1 MAEETTV
8 DTGNTVAEESANEA
22 PETATTDISNDGD
35 VTETNTTTE
44 EAQQGAET
52 ETVTL
57 DFNNIKVPEGVSV
70 SDEDRANFQQLVEK
84 FGFKDQEGLQ
94 NFVDWVFKEAG
105 ETEAQMAAQE
115 EQSKQQ
121 WEEIKSGWQTSLQ
134 GDAEFGKDYDMNIK
148 RANDVMV
155 KFGGSELSQWLKDSD
170 LLGQPALLK
179 TFARI
184 GKEIEDARLIKGQSG
199 IESQR
204 VKRDRYNQPMLT
216 YKD

>member
-8 DTGNTVAEESANEA
+8 DTGNTVAEESVNEA

-94 NFVDWVFKEAG
+94 NFVEFLEMCSFEEGSMVEDCELICYNDW
-105 ETEAQMAAQE
+105 
-115 EQSKQQ
+115 
-121 WEEIKSGWQTSLQ
+121 
-134 GDAEFGKDYDMNIK
+134 
-148 RANDVMV
+148 
-155 KFGGSELSQWLKDSD
+155 
-170 LLGQPALLK
+170 
-179 TFARI
+179 
-184 GKEIEDARLIKGQSG
+184 
-199 IESQR
+199 
-204 VKRDRYNQPMLT
+204 
-216 YKD
+216 